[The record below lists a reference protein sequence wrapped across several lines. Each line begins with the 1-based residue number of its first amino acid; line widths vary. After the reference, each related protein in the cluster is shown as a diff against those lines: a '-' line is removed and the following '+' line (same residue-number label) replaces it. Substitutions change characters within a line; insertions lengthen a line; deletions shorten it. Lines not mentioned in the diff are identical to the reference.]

1 MPVMVTTRIP
11 GLPAETY
18 DQTAPSTRPAPR
30 GAGSQRK
37 REPLRLVPTG
47 TACESTRDGISPDFQ
62 WMLDS
67 LDERIQ
73 AFEMSEGYHAS
84 LTGAEWLALRETVTR
99 NGIPLRFV

>member
-1 MPVMVTTRIP
+1 
-11 GLPAETY
+11 
-18 DQTAPSTRPAPR
+18 
-30 GAGSQRK
+30 
-37 REPLRLVPTG
+37 
-47 TACESTRDGISPDFQ
+47 
-62 WMLDS
+62 MLDS

>member
-11 GLPAETY
+11 NLPAETC
-18 DQTAPSTRPAPR
+18 DQTAPPTRPAPR

-37 REPLRLVPTG
+37 RKRLRLVPTG
-47 TACESTRDGISPDFQ
+47 TACDSTLGSISPDFQ

-73 AFEMSEGYHAS
+73 AFEISEGYYAS

-99 NGIPLRFV
+99 NSIPLRFV

>member
-1 MPVMVTTRIP
+1 MPVMVTTP
-11 GLPAETY
+11 VPSLPAE
-18 DQTAPSTRPAPR
+18 AAASLPALR
-30 GAGSQRK
+30 RAGSRRK
-37 REPLRLVPTG
+37 RESLRLVPTG
-47 TACESTRDGISPDFQ
+47 TTCDTTLGGISPDFQ